1 MNNTKY
7 CFYSNRTFNQISTF
21 ESFVFTFYL
30 NERVKTQK
38 ITLVQMKVIMYLCID
53 ALIHNQHVGIIYKEI

>member
-1 MNNTKY
+1 MTRIPVFTSIK
-7 CFYSNRTFNQISTF
+7 TFSKISTF

-53 ALIHNQHVGIIYKEI
+53 ALIHNQHVGIICKEI

>member
-1 MNNTKY
+1 MTRIPV
-7 CFYSNRTFNQISTF
+7 FTSIETFSQISTF

-53 ALIHNQHVGIIYKEI
+53 ALIYNQHVGIICKEI